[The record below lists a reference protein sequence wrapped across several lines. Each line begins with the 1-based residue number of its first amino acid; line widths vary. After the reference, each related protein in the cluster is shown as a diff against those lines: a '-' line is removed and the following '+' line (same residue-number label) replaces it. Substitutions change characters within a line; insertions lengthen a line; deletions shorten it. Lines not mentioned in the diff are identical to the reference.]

1 MGCTGK
7 PGCGGPADRSGACV
21 GATWRRDSDIASCPL
36 APSAGSE
43 CSREGSTEAG
53 AQSRLSAGAP
63 RGEPTRTRVRL
74 GGLMEELPAN
84 RRLPTAESIPPGE
97 VSVWGEGGRKAVWL
111 DRRGR
116 SPVRALGWTVESDSS
131 RVAAPAT
138 SQRPGEGSTT
148 PSPPYN
154 RETARNGTDRA
165 GRDPRTA
172 WSQPKP
178 WITCLGLTSAVPL
191 ATPMLTQPGP

>member
-7 PGCGGPADRSGACV
+7 PGSGGPADRSGACV

-53 AQSRLSAGAP
+53 GQSRLSAGAP

-97 VSVWGEGGRKAVWL
+97 MVTIYEKNQRNLELNPSTSCAAWGKSLHLSELLSSFSSQMLEEMLAFLRMKFTLKYFQPHTNHPPSRKKW
-111 DRRGR
+111 
-116 SPVRALGWTVESDSS
+116 
-131 RVAAPAT
+131 
-138 SQRPGEGSTT
+138 STEQT
-148 PSPPYN
+148 
-154 RETARNGTDRA
+154 
-165 GRDPRTA
+165 
-172 WSQPKP
+172 
-178 WITCLGLTSAVPL
+178 I
-191 ATPMLTQPGP
+191 